1 MAGMA
6 KDPDLAEQAKTR
18 RDLALRARRLA
29 KGLGPSDAR
38 RLEAYAEELEM
49 EAAELERQASV
60 GGVVPLRPW
69 RTVVQEQQ
77 QQQQSAPPE
86 TTSKDEKPKP

>member
-1 MAGMA
+1 
-6 KDPDLAEQAKTR
+6 
-18 RDLALRARRLA
+18 
-29 KGLGPSDAR
+29 
-38 RLEAYAEELEM
+38 M